1 MKTKFEVFKE
11 AVVSCLKDASINVTE
26 IRCLCDVGEEI
37 EKIKRMQFL
46 NCFGEGFLEFATD
59 IDLERI
65 VFEIHYEYD
74 PFDDVSQLFIGL
86 DWDLP
91 LNLIEVG
98 FPGIAKTLTET
109 SRIGYPK
116 YILRRA
122 IELNRPGIVT
132 NYLDALEES
141 ERVKVLDRYLD
152 ATITSDNEMTMT
164 MTLMRYKHERG
175 MMTDTGI
182 GRL

>member
-11 AVVSCLKDASINVTE
+11 AVADCLKNSSINVTE
-26 IRCLCDVGEEI
+26 IRCLWHDADEEI

-65 VFEIHYEYD
+65 VLEIHYEYN
-74 PFDDVSQLFIGL
+74 PFDNNASFVGL
-86 DWDLP
+86 DWDIP
-91 LNLIEVG
+91 VNLTEVG

-122 IELNRPGIVT
+122 TELNRPGIVT

-152 ATITSDNEMTMT
+152 VTMTSDNYEMTM
-164 MTLMRYKHERG
+164 MLMRYKHEHG
-175 MMTDTGI
+175 MMTDIGI